1 MKRFILHPAAERDLD
16 EIWEY
21 IATDNIAAADRLV
34 EEIFFTI
41 RRLTAHPGAGHRRSD
56 LTRKPVRFAVVREYL
71 IAYAPD
77 EEPLLVLA
85 IVHGRRSPLIISGT
99 LRERTDS

>member
-1 MKRFILHPAAERDLD
+1 MKRFVLHLAAERDLD

-21 IATDNIAAADRLV
+21 IATDNIEAADRLV
-34 EEIFFTI
+34 EEIFVTI
-41 RRLTAHPGAGHRRSD
+41 RRLTTRPGLGHWRRD
-56 LTRKPVRFAVVREYL
+56 LTGKPVRFAVVREYL

-85 IVHGRRSPLIISGT
+85 IAHGRRSPRIISAT
-99 LRERTDS
+99 LSERTSS